1 MSDRNWDD
9 PDQFSSPWS
18 GVAMIIDI
26 DDRTETTCDIGHV
39 FNRYLDACPT
49 CSVGREP
56 AIINVGHLKAE
67 VRK

>member
-1 MSDRNWDD
+1 MSSRNWDD

-26 DDRTETTCDIGHV
+26 DDRTETTCDVGHV

-49 CSVGREP
+49 CSFGREP
-56 AIINVGHLKAE
+56 MIINVGHLKAE
-67 VRK
+67 ARK